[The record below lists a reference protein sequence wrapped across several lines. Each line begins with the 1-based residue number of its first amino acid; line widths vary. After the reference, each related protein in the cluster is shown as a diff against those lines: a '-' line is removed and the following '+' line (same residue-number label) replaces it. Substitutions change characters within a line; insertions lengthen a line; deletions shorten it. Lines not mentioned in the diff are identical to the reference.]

1 MKVLE
6 KVKWTLGIILVFV
19 VILMTNLI
27 DRHNFLQVKSSITSI
42 YEDRLVAKNLIV
54 EMLKLTHQQELLL
67 HASEKSLP
75 DSAQA
80 HQNGHY
86 QSIVE
91 QYETTKLTREE
102 RLIFDELKANL
113 AVNAQERQKY
123 WQNPAEKQ
131 ALLASIANIK
141 QNLYDLSEIQISEG
155 KNQMLIS
162 QKAIDTVELFTE
174 IEIYVLIVLALLVQ
188 VIVMYKPK

>member
-6 KVKWTLGIILVFV
+6 KVKWTLGVILVFV

-54 EMLKLTHQQELLL
+54 EMLKLTHQQELQLL
-67 HASEKSLP
+67 A
-75 DSAQA
+75 DSATDA
-80 HQNGHY
+80 ESFSLNDYQN
-86 QSIVE
+86 IIT
-91 QYETTKLTREE
+91 QYESTKLTREE
-102 RLIFDELKANL
+102 RLLFDELKANL
-113 AVNAQERQKY
+113 EVNANAHEKY
-123 WQNPAEKQ
+123 ALNTSEKR

-141 QNLYDLSEIQISEG
+141 QNLYQLSEIQISEG

-162 QKAIDTVELFTE
+162 QRAIDTVELFTE